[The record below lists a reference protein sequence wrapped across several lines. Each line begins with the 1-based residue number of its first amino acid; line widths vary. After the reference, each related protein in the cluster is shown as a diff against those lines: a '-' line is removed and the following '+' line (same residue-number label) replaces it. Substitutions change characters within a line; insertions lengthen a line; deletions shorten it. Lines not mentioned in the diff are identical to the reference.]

1 MATTLKMSISPDSP
15 QCEKQCVILKI
26 SILQNFSK
34 HSAFVNTLL
43 QTIAQTAP
51 TLLTLDVTVLNTIN
65 THKFCP
71 ASYLAGNSKFHH
83 SISWLTLA
91 FTNLC
96 QLVFISFL
104 FCACTAVQ
112 IVSFKNSPTNYCC
125 FGTSTTSPWA
135 KAMFLHM
142 YLF

>member
-1 MATTLKMSISPDSP
+1 MLKKSISPDCP
-15 QCEKQCVILKI
+15 QCEEQCVAHKI

-34 HSAFVNTLL
+34 TFSIYNILL
-43 QTIAQTAP
+43 QTIVQTAP

-65 THKFCP
+65 THEFHP
-71 ASYLAGNSKFHH
+71 ASYLARNSKFHH

-91 FTNLC
+91 LQIFVNLY
-96 QLVFISFL
+96 L
-104 FCACTAVQ
+104 FFYTLCAHTAVQ

-135 KAMFLHM
+135 EATFLYM